1 MIKDI
6 EKIMEELAKGS
17 DRIIVN
23 PADLDELKKQGV
35 PFDVI
40 PSPTIDQLFEQRK
53 QNAFSKV
60 KELPPLPQELPP
72 AVQALYQEIRECIFF
87 GLNGA
92 AITMSSIL
100 IEFVLKHTTF
110 IKESGGY
117 QKADP
122 KKWDEFEEME
132 LSPAI
137 NRAKKAGLLDSKM
150 AGRLH
155 SFRGTIRNPYNHYNI
170 KKITQNVV
178 MEKVNRLDLKTREV
192 QEINISAKDSPMI
205 QAQAKPIMDE
215 YCVLAVFHFA
225 DEVVRYL
232 LPQIK
237 NCHITTP

>member
-6 EKIMEELAKGS
+6 EKIMEELVEGS

-23 PADLDELKKQGV
+23 PADLEELKKQGV

-117 QKADP
+117 EKADA

-132 LSPAI
+132 LTCNKSSQ
-137 NRAKKAGLLDSKM
+137 KGWFV
-150 AGRLH
+150 G
-155 SFRGTIRNPYNHYNI
+155 
-170 KKITQNVV
+170 
-178 MEKVNRLDLKTREV
+178 
-192 QEINISAKDSPMI
+192 
-205 QAQAKPIMDE
+205 
-215 YCVLAVFHFA
+215 
-225 DEVVRYL
+225 
-232 LPQIK
+232 
-237 NCHITTP
+237 